1 MRRYLALI
9 VLISLTSVSSAYA
22 VVPKSFS
29 FTGSG
34 FGHGVGLS
42 QYGAKGQA
50 LEGKSATEIL
60 KHYFPEADVTPVV
73 DTATISVNIA
83 HKVSALSIVIPATD
97 SATVAIDTA
106 VATSL
111 PQNSPLNFAVSGRSI
126 TGPGGIG
133 RTWTI
138 RWNNPQSIVSVN
150 YGKTKFQ
157 VAHGYLRLKAVNAPG
172 IGFRIEATNLLR
184 LRDQYLYGIAE
195 VPSSWPEAA
204 LQSQV
209 IASRTYAL
217 MRMNSIKKACDCHV
231 YNSMYDQAFVG
242 YSKEGEP
249 RYGQFWKA
257 AVDATLVDESRGLA
271 ITIDQLPVSVFF
283 SSSSGG
289 ITQRAVDVWGTDIPH
304 LVNVPDPWS
313 IDPAVNKNFAL
324 WSKKVSQ
331 KVMAKAFGLTDVIE
345 IKLGART
352 VTNSILTVTGVSSDG
367 KTKTLPVGTFKSAVK
382 LPSSWF
388 ELTAQN

>member
-9 VLISLTSVSSAYA
+9 VFISLTSISSAYA
-22 VVPKSFS
+22 VAPKSFT

-60 KHYFPEADVTPVV
+60 KYYFPQADVTPVV

-150 YGKTKFQ
+150 FGKTKFQ
-157 VAHGYLRLKAVNAPG
+157 VAHGYLRLKSVNAPG

-195 VPSSWPEAA
+195 VPSSWPLAA
-204 LQSQV
+204 LQSQAIV
-209 IASRTYAL
+209 SRTYAL

-257 AVDATLVDESRGLA
+257 AVDSTLVDESRGLA
-271 ITIDQLPVSVFF
+271 ITINQLPVSVFF

-289 ITQRAVDVWGTDIPH
+289 ITQRPVDVWGTQIPH
-304 LVNVPDPWS
+304 LISVPDPWS

-324 WSKKVSQ
+324 WKKKVSQ
-331 KVMAKAFGLTDVIE
+331 RVMAKAFGLADVIE
-345 IKLGART
+345 LTLGERT
-352 VTNSILTVTGVSSDG
+352 ATNSVLNVTATSSDG
-367 KTKTLPVGTFKSAVK
+367 SSKTLPVGTFKSAVK

-388 ELTAQN
+388 ELTAQS